1 VVRQNADVVGGA
13 PAGGRQA
20 RMRLR
25 QNYWTLPPLMSANF
39 HGGSYSPPRTIIRV
53 YPYMDDIPDKLRRNL
68 VVLSSAIL
76 AIFFLNRMQPG
87 AAIP

>member
-1 VVRQNADVVGGA
+1 
-13 PAGGRQA
+13 
-20 RMRLR
+20 
-25 QNYWTLPPLMSANF
+25 
-39 HGGSYSPPRTIIRV
+39 
-53 YPYMDDIPDKLRRNL
+53 MDDIPDKLRRNL